1 MPKFYDLDFEQLP
14 DGDIRLTQNS
24 GIDEAEVIFLH
35 PMQLRAVAEHFG
47 LVHPAPPADELT
59 KKLAEQVC
67 RTFLAMCDDY
77 QHLSYVMEREYERL
91 DVFIGL
97 MPDEIFPGHLWD
109 EREERERAA
118 AEANASRQATRPG
131 VASQEAVDMP
141 AQVARNAE
149 HAEQLG
155 LPV

>member
-59 KKLAEQVC
+59 KKLAEQIC
-67 RTFLAMCDDY
+67 RVYLAMLDDY
-77 QHLSYVMEREYERL
+77 RHLSHILEDECSRL

-118 AEANASRQATRPG
+118 AEANANRQTKRPD

-141 AQVARNAE
+141 VQVARNAE

-155 LPV
+155 LLV